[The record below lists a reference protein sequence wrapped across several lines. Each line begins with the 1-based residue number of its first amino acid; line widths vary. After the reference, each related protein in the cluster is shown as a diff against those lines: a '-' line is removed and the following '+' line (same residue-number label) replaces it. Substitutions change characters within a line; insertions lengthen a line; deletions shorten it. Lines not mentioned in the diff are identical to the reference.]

1 MKSALGKKTGSTS
14 VSVVKTKKA
23 LHFLDEA
30 SADNKFILTT
40 RIRAIGNSKGV
51 ILNNQ
56 FISSAGLNPDE
67 EVNIIAKK
75 GMIIITQAKSSV
87 INTDLSTWD
96 SQFKSAIKKGVQPEG
111 DLFEGMVNEFDKKEW

>member
-1 MKSALGKKTGSTS
+1 MKSTLGKKNRSSG
-14 VSVVKTKKA
+14 VSVVKTKTSIH
-23 LHFLDEA
+23 LLDEA

-56 FISSAGLNPDE
+56 FISAAGLNPEE
-67 EVNIIAKK
+67 EVNIVARK

-96 SQFKSAIKKGVQPEG
+96 AQYKSAKKKGAKPEG
-111 DLFEGMVNEFDKKEW
+111 DLFEGMLNEFNRIEW

>member
-1 MKSALGKKTGSTS
+1 MYLLLKQKGTS
-14 VSVVKTKKA
+14 
-23 LHFLDEA
+23 FLDEA

-67 EVNIIAKK
+67 EVNIIAQK

-96 SQFKSAIKKGVQPEG
+96 ANLNQ
-111 DLFEGMVNEFDKKEW
+111 L